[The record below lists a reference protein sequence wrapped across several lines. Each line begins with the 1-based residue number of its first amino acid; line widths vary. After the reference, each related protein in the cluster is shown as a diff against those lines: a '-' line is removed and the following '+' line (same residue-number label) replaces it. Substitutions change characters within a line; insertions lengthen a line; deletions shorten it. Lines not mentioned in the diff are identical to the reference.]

1 MNVSSMGHLILPLF
15 LLMTCVVS
23 QACACYAVIVG
34 RNASVDGSVLVG
46 HNEENYGRRILNFRR
61 VPRRSFQ
68 PGATV
73 RLQRGGKLEQV
84 PETWSF
90 LWSEN
95 PGLEFSD
102 GYCNEWGVAVV
113 SDACATREDDYDVLV
128 ARGDI
133 RQGGIGYM
141 LRRLIALRAKSAREG
156 VELAGRLVERF
167 GYVHSGR
174 TYVIADPNEVWLM
187 AIVRG
192 PHWVAQRV
200 PDDAVVI
207 LPNVHI
213 IGEVDLADGDNF
225 LASDDLVEYAV
236 KRGWYDA
243 GRDGPFNFR
252 MAYQTADHIRPDVRQ
267 WRGQQ
272 LATGVESPFPPPEPL
287 PFAVSPKEKMTVAS
301 VAAILRDRTETLA
314 LFKTATQESAVFQ
327 LRSGMPPEIGCVYWK
342 TTARPDTSVL
352 TPWYLGVTE
361 TPEHYYAAVDV
372 ETQLSLDHHFEPP
385 IGTFDVDPDAA
396 WWKFKLLQ
404 DTVDVDFPARY
415 EIVRQARMKFE
426 TRAFEQQAAVE
437 KEAGSLWKTDA
448 DAARRFLTGYS
459 HRLSAEACREA
470 DRLRAD
476 FEK

>member
-1 MNVSSMGHLILPLF
+1 MSSPSVGCLILPLF
-15 LLMTCVVS
+15 LLLTCVVS
-23 QACACYAVIVG
+23 QACGCYAVIVG
-34 RNASVDGSVLVG
+34 RDASADGSVLVG
-46 HNEENYGRRILNFRR
+46 HNEENYDRRILNFRR
-61 VPRRSFQ
+61 IPRRTFQ

-73 RLQRGGKLEQV
+73 RLQRGGKLKRI

-113 SDACATREDDYDVLV
+113 SDACPTREDDYDALV
-128 ARGDI
+128 ERGEI

-156 VELAGRLVERF
+156 VELAGQLVERF

-174 TYVIADPNEVWLM
+174 TYVIADPDEVWLM
-187 AIVRG
+187 AVARG
-192 PHWVAQRV
+192 PHWIARRV

-213 IGEVDLADGDNF
+213 IGEVDLTDSDNF
-225 LASDDLVEYAV
+225 LASNDLIEYAV

-243 GRDGPFNFR
+243 GREGPFNFR
-252 MAYQTADHIRPDVRQ
+252 IAYQTPDRTAPDVRQ

-272 LATGVESPFPPPEPL
+272 LVTGNESTFGPQEPL
-287 PFAVSPKEKMTVAS
+287 PFAVIPKEKMTVVS
-301 VAAILRDRTETLA
+301 VLAILRDRTETLA
-314 LFKTATQESAVFQ
+314 LFKTGTQESAVFQ
-327 LRSGMPPEIGCVYWK
+327 LRAGMPRAIGCIYWK

-361 TPEHYYAAVDV
+361 TPQHYYPALDV
-372 ETQLSLDHHFEPP
+372 QTQLCLDRHFQPP
-385 IGTFDVDPDAA
+385 GTFDIDPDSA
-396 WWKFKLLQ
+396 WWKFKMLQ
-404 DTVDVDFPARY
+404 DTVDVDFSARY
-415 EIVRQARMKFE
+415 KIVRQAWLKFE

-437 KEAGSLWKTDA
+437 REAASLWKSDPA
-448 DAARRFLTGYS
+448 AARRFLTGYS
-459 HRLSAEACREA
+459 HRLANAACREA

-476 FEK
+476 FE